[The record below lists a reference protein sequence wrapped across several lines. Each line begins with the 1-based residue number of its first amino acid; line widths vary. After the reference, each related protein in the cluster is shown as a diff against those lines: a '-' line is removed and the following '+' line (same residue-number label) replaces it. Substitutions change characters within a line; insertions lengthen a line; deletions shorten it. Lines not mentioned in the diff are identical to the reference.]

1 MRILGLLIIY
11 LSRMCARVGGLLFK
25 FTEILNSL
33 LPSLMPAEELTRL
46 IRVHYEV
53 MYCNAAT
60 QYSAIVLEWGLE
72 PWEEEVVVR
81 YNIASGSTLVLGAGV
96 GRESIV
102 LAQRGSHVIGLDI
115 NHRPCALQL
124 TPPSPNPWT

>member
-11 LSRMCARVGGLLFK
+11 LSRMCARGGSLLFK

-81 YNIASGSTLVLGAGV
+81 YNI
-96 GRESIV
+96 
-102 LAQRGSHVIGLDI
+102 
-115 NHRPCALQL
+115 RPAL
-124 TPPSPNPWT
+124 PWCSAPVWAVNPSCSPSVVRT